1 MFDEF
6 VRTFITLTV
15 EENSKEENKLPNN
28 INEIAKV
35 GQILLTNKKD
45 TSLKL
50 LWDYILCQSNN
61 QDMLKELLQN
71 IDKNTE
77 RKPPCLISL
86 IQARERY
93 LYPIISKGKPILDLM
108 QQEYYEKQMQMY
120 KEQNAELTRL
130 QKRLL
135 IAHTVLSLLSA
146 LKKRMVYLA
155 HSLCG

>member
-15 EENSKEENKLPNN
+15 EENSKEKNKLPNN

-45 TSLKL
+45 TSLKQ

-61 QDMLKELLQN
+61 KDMLKKLLQN
-71 IDKNTE
+71 IDETKK

-86 IQARERY
+86 IQAREC
-93 LYPIISKGKPILDLM
+93 
-108 QQEYYEKQMQMY
+108 
-120 KEQNAELTRL
+120 NA
-130 QKRLL
+130 
-135 IAHTVLSLLSA
+135 V
-146 LKKRMVYLA
+146 
-155 HSLCG
+155 